1 MTSRAHER
9 IALFFFAGSAIYK
22 LACDVNFVEIGKG
35 GSSNGAGRVC
45 ANLERGAPTDV
56 GTMSREWK
64 SSEAAVDKKQDFLYH
79 CLQGDQDRSAI
90 QIDVARDG
98 VAVAVHRNGPARK
111 CINILG
117 GLTMD
122 QLRWMFTSYS
132 DSELEETGWDP
143 SCLQNSDGN
152 SATHLWSELD
162 SRCDEIE
169 IRIAGRD
176 STSGTFEIVA
186 EAVFVDHS
194 NGETFG
200 TNRPFGYF
208 ETDAQELL
216 VGFLDQYQ
224 EAISYMGF
232 SYYYEFGSTLEAVP
246 IEHEEPGN
254 FVLPSFSAI
263 GDGSYHKLS
272 RTIYM
277 NVLNDVY
284 SLVHTTPFVKFG
296 LERGDLVAVTGNVPI
311 VNVDEMRT
319 RLENAP
325 YKKNGEDSS
334 SESGLSDA
342 ALVGIVV
349 GAGLTIL
356 YGAMAAYAYYC
367 CLRNRWEVG
376 EHDHVKDR
384 PEQSAV

>member
-1 MTSRAHER
+1 M
-9 IALFFFAGSAIYK
+9 
-22 LACDVNFVEIGKG
+22 NFVEIAKG

-45 ANLERGAPTDV
+45 GNLERGAPTDV
-56 GTMSREWK
+56 GNMSREWK
-64 SSEAAVDKKQDFLYH
+64 SSEATVDEKQDFLYH
-79 CLQGDQDRSAI
+79 CLKGDQDRSAI

-98 VAVAVHRNGPARK
+98 MAVVVKRNGPARK
-111 CINILG
+111 CIDILG

-152 SATHLWSELD
+152 SNTHLWSELD
-162 SRCDEIE
+162 SRCDEVE
-169 IRIAGRD
+169 IRIAGSD
-176 STSGTFEIVA
+176 STRGTFELVA
-186 EAVFVDHS
+186 DAIFADHS

-208 ETDAQELL
+208 APDAQEIL
-216 VGFLDQYQ
+216 VGFLDQYE
-224 EAISYMGF
+224 EAISYMSF
-232 SYYYEFGSTLEAVP
+232 TNFYEFGSTLEAVP

-254 FVLPSFSAI
+254 FVSPSFSAI

-277 NVLNDVY
+277 NVLNDAN
-284 SLVHTTPFVKFG
+284 SLVHTTPFIKFG
-296 LERGDLVAVTGNVPI
+296 LASGDLVAVTGNVPI
-311 VNVDEMRT
+311 VNVDEMHA
-319 RLENAP
+319 RLDNAP
-325 YKKNGEDSS
+325 YKNNGDDSS

-367 CLRNRWEVG
+367 CLRNRWDAG
-376 EHDHVKDR
+376 GQDHEKNI